1 MAELDPE
8 KVGRSGID
16 PGTGSPLSQE
26 VRNALL
32 KKSTI
37 DRSVFRNELLESENR
52 KREIDNQNVRV
63 IQSQEQA
70 LLGFNSN
77 IQALRTDIGKLGTG
91 LANIALLLQQDN
103 AEELSRARAQQ
114 EKERRLAE
122 QQVRI
127 GKENELEQKIQNA
140 LVAPVEKLTPKM
152 NDVFGKIGAALGIL
166 FGGWLTNEV
175 IKGVRASEENNTK
188 LFNDIKFNIL
198 KNLAIVG
205 GGLLA
210 IRAGFSLVKN
220 TIARVAFGLSRL
232 LIVKPLAA
240 ASALLTGRG
249 IGNKKP
255 PTNTGS
261 KVGSG
266 LNVKGN
272 VAVGALMTGLDIAG
286 GENPARAAAGAT
298 GGMITSAAA
307 FGLGSI
313 IPIPGTGLISGALA
327 YGPGQK
333 FGKEIYDKFF
343 GKTETPSSTLKEEKP
358 KESPKPAAES
368 ASATLPSAP
377 AAVQPQSTM
386 MPSAPSPEMVSQFE
400 QAWQY
405 RNNPFA
411 RGRIEDAWS
420 KMTPEEKQQAKS
432 WAASKGYNW
441 SEMRLPDA
449 VVASPAEV
457 TPPAKPPTQ
466 VGQLPEAQPSITMI
480 KSSNNANQQ
489 ANVPLTSGA
498 LSDVPLINSAN
509 PDNFYVLYSQLNY
522 NVVT

>member
-103 AEELSRARAQQ
+103 AEELSRARTQQ

-175 IKGVRASEENNTK
+175 IKGVRASEE
-188 LFNDIKFNIL
+188 
-198 KNLAIVG
+198 
-205 GGLLA
+205 
-210 IRAGFSLVKN
+210 
-220 TIARVAFGLSRL
+220 
-232 LIVKPLAA
+232 
-240 ASALLTGRG
+240 
-249 IGNKKP
+249 KK
-255 PTNTGS
+255 
-261 KVGSG
+261 
-266 LNVKGN
+266 
-272 VAVGALMTGLDIAG
+272 
-286 GENPARAAAGAT
+286 
-298 GGMITSAAA
+298 
-307 FGLGSI
+307 
-313 IPIPGTGLISGALA
+313 
-327 YGPGQK
+327 
-333 FGKEIYDKFF
+333 
-343 GKTETPSSTLKEEKP
+343 
-358 KESPKPAAES
+358 
-368 ASATLPSAP
+368 
-377 AAVQPQSTM
+377 
-386 MPSAPSPEMVSQFE
+386 
-400 QAWQY
+400 
-405 RNNPFA
+405 
-411 RGRIEDAWS
+411 
-420 KMTPEEKQQAKS
+420 
-432 WAASKGYNW
+432 
-441 SEMRLPDA
+441 
-449 VVASPAEV
+449 
-457 TPPAKPPTQ
+457 
-466 VGQLPEAQPSITMI
+466 
-480 KSSNNANQQ
+480 
-489 ANVPLTSGA
+489 
-498 LSDVPLINSAN
+498 
-509 PDNFYVLYSQLNY
+509 
-522 NVVT
+522 